1 MISRMSNTHRNIT
14 LFFDKRSR
22 YHLVLLGELRYGYA
36 GKCAESTLAEGRTMQ
51 INNSVN
57 VGYYTQQPNKQGRKK
72 GIEFWEAGDNF
83 LSDQTV
89 RNQRAADTTDYRE
102 VYREWMSHGAN
113 AVNVVK
119 AYEESDITANTA
131 EKTGAVSIAETE
143 DKGEF
148 LGLTMVP
155 EEGASVTYGMR
166 AMLSAQSAPDNP
178 IVQVVSNLGGKKVIY
193 NVEVNKVNPEHA
205 TQLEMFAWLSY
216 TDKMGIT
223 NGGTFGSHQQLEV
236 YGGNASSMGYYGSLS
251 GADAFLYKKFD
262 WYAMMEK
269 MVQVYKEAGIEK
281 QAEDCKALCDFF
293 SAYTGKKEA
302 QEETTDY
309 EKLLQE
315 KINEILLKIENGDT
329 EPSYQIGAQFFT
341 EKEWEK
347 FMDRFDSMEE
357 AVKELMKEE
366 QEEKEAEKESEKEAE
381 EAQQNLK

>member
-1 MISRMSNTHRNIT
+1 MDMR
-14 LFFDKRSR
+14 
-22 YHLVLLGELRYGYA
+22 
-36 GKCAESTLAEGRTMQ
+36 ESVQKAHFAEGRTMQ

-57 VGYYTQQPNKQGRKK
+57 VGYYTQQPNKQERKK
-72 GIEFWEAGDNF
+72 GIEFWGAGDNF

-89 RNQRAADTTDYRE
+89 RNQRAAETTDHREIYRA
-102 VYREWMSHGAN
+102 WMSQGAN

-236 YGGNASSMGYYGSLS
+236 YGGNASSMGYCGSLS
-251 GADAFLYKKFD
+251 GADAFLYEKFD

-293 SAYTGKKEA
+293 SAYTGKKE
-302 QEETTDY
+302 
-309 EKLLQE
+309 
-315 KINEILLKIENGDT
+315 
-329 EPSYQIGAQFFT
+329 PSYQIGAQSFT

-347 FMDRFDSMEE
+347 FMDQFDSVEE

-366 QEEKEAEKESEKEAE
+366 QEEKEAEKDAE
-381 EAQQNLK
+381 EARQNLK